1 MLKQY
6 TGNVGIASKPAHNP
20 INPTLSNRDFHF
32 SLVLPKF
39 IPRTLES
46 ENAEL
51 KKNSKLKNPEVPVY
65 V

>member
-39 IPRTLES
+39 IPRTLEL
-46 ENAEL
+46 ENPEL
-51 KKNSKLKNPEVPVY
+51 KKKLEIKEP
-65 V
+65 